1 MPDDT
6 QAIDYTMQEVEV
18 YECYIRIDE
27 DEDGIAELRRIVYA
41 GNEILEDEECDYIP
55 FHSICP
61 IPIPHKF
68 YGQSLADR
76 TIDLQLIKT
85 TITRQMLDNLY
96 LTNNARVT
104 VVDGQANLDDLLT
117 STPGGVIRVKNP
129 QAVNQLAVQNVA
141 GQAFPMLEY
150 LDNVQAKRTGVSD
163 AQQGLN
169 PDVLNNVTAA
179 AVSAMMTASAGK
191 IELMARIF
199 AETGVKSLMKGILH
213 LLCKYQDKPKVV
225 RLRGQY
231 VPFDPRQWSNQYDVS
246 INVGLGT
253 GSRQE
258 QIAMLQMIMQKQ
270 ETILQGYGP
279 ANPLVSV
286 GQYRETLG
294 RLIEAAGFK
303 DTDTFFKPIPPEMDA
318 QLSQPQQQQQQPDP
332 AILLAQVEQQK
343 AQLKAQ
349 SDAAR
354 LQADIQ
360 VETAKL
366 QAGREQAIADIA
378 IQQAKLEIERE
389 KNAIKLQL
397 EQAKILSDNAVAQ
410 REMALSERQQL
421 ISELE
426 MAQERMD
433 KQSEA
438 AGILNSV
445 LMQLRG

>member
-1 MPDDT
+1 
-6 QAIDYTMQEVEV
+6 
-18 YECYIRIDE
+18 
-27 DEDGIAELRRIVYA
+27 
-41 GNEILEDEECDYIP
+41 
-55 FHSICP
+55 
-61 IPIPHKF
+61 
-68 YGQSLADR
+68 
-76 TIDLQLIKT
+76 
-85 TITRQMLDNLY
+85 
-96 LTNNARVT
+96 
-104 VVDGQANLDDLLT
+104 
-117 STPGGVIRVKNP
+117 
-129 QAVNQLAVQNVA
+129 
-141 GQAFPMLEY
+141 
-150 LDNVQAKRTGVSD
+150 
-163 AQQGLN
+163 
-169 PDVLNNVTAA
+169 
-179 AVSAMMTASAGK
+179 
-191 IELMARIF
+191 MARIF

-231 VPFDPRQWSNQYDVS
+231 VPFDPREWSNQYDVS